1 MEESERALDPS
12 RLNAVGDL
20 VLTDVREF
28 RALADPVRLTLF
40 DVVGREGPITSAT
53 AATRTGRDLGSVEE
67 HLRALESIGLVESET
82 DGRDTRWSPAAKGI
96 YFEIPDDLEAQR
108 AARELSNVM
117 LAKYAELPF
126 AWLREQEPILELE
139 WARAAGLLN
148 ARVEMT
154 PAEASGL
161 QQELERVLEP
171 FTSRPSGEV
180 PAGAKPVR
188 IMCYFLPEAA
198 QDAPAA
204 R

>member
-1 MEESERALDPS
+1 M
-12 RLNAVGDL
+12 
-20 VLTDVREF
+20 
-28 RALADPVRLTLF
+28 
-40 DVVGREGPITSAT
+40 
-53 AATRTGRDLGSVEE
+53 AATRTG
-67 HLRALESIGLVESET
+67 A
-82 DGRDTRWSPAAKGI
+82 PAAKGI

-126 AWLREQEPILELE
+126 AWLREQEPMLELE

-161 QQELERVLEP
+161 QDELERVLEP

-198 QDAPAA
+198 QDAPAEG
-204 R
+204 